1 MTADCVFCRIAR
13 REIAAHIVHEDDR
26 LVAFLDGGPIR
37 PGHTQ
42 IVPRDHFPCF
52 DEAPSD
58 VVCAIAH
65 TAQKIAKALKRLYRV
80 PRVAFFFTGADIAH
94 VHAHVVPML
103 EKTDITS
110 RRYIVEDSVTFRAMP
125 QASEAEL
132 ASSGE
137 ALRAALA
144 GLG

>member
-1 MTADCVFCRIAR
+1 MATDCVFCRIAR

-26 LVAFLDGGPIR
+26 LIAFLDRGPIR

-42 IVPRDHFPCF
+42 IVPRDHFPYF
-52 DEAPSD
+52 DEAPSE
-58 VVCAIAH
+58 VVCAIAQMG
-65 TAQKIAKALKRLYRV
+65 QKIARALKRLYRV
-80 PRVAFFFTGADIAH
+80 PRVAFLFTGADIDH

-110 RRYIVEDSVTFRAMP
+110 RRYIIEDAVTFRAMP
-125 QASEAEL
+125 QASEVEL
-132 ASSGE
+132 ASSAE
-137 ALRAALA
+137 ALRMALA

>member
-1 MTADCVFCRIAR
+1 MATDCVFCRIAR

-26 LVAFLDGGPIR
+26 LIAFLDRGPIR

-42 IVPRDHFPCF
+42 IVPRDHFPYF
-52 DEAPSD
+52 DEAPSE

-65 TAQKIAKALKRLYRV
+65 TAQKIARALKVLYRV
-80 PRVAFFFTGADIAH
+80 PRVAFLFTGADIDH

-110 RRYIVEDSVTFRAMP
+110 RRYIIEDAVTFRAMP
-125 QASEAEL
+125 QASEVEL
-132 ASSGE
+132 AGSAE
-137 ALRAALA
+137 ALRTALA
-144 GLG
+144 GLD

>member
-1 MTADCVFCRIAR
+1 MATDCVFCRIAR

-26 LVAFLDGGPIR
+26 LIAFLDRGPIR

-42 IVPRDHFPCF
+42 IVPRDHFPYF
-52 DEAPSD
+52 DEAPSE

-65 TAQKIAKALKRLYRV
+65 TAQKIARALKGLYRV
-80 PRVAFFFTGADIAH
+80 PRVAFLFTGADIAH
-94 VHAHVVPML
+94 VHAHVVPIL

-110 RRYIVEDSVTFRAMP
+110 RRYIIEDAVTFRAMP
-125 QASEAEL
+125 QTSEVEL
-132 ASSGE
+132 ASSAE
-137 ALRAALA
+137 ALRMALA